1 MLQSFSRGGTCK
13 SFYPTL
19 ASEKVLCCWLKR
31 FLFFK
36 SRCFFSSSLRCHQV
50 LLWKAIWKIAPLTHN
65 RYTKYKS
72 NHRQNRFLLCGQ
84 NCVYNK
90 IDRKWQAGPGFILCR
105 HRGLS
110 RLQSMPLSSNIYR
123 CIKWIWLVSTGFA
136 SNIKVSQDL
145 GVKTFQISRPRSVR
159 CPKFFDG
166 SKYKRLN
173 NLYLVK
179 LSIRYACA
187 VLMAIL
193 FRF

>member
-1 MLQSFSRGGTCK
+1 MLQSFSRGTCK

-36 SRCFFSSSLRCHQV
+36 SRCFFILTDVIKSYCEKQFWK
-50 LLWKAIWKIAPLTHN
+50 LLHLLTIDTQNINQIIVKIGFCSAAKIASTIKLIEN
-65 RYTKYKS
+65 DKRGS
-72 NHRQNRFLLCGQ
+72 
-84 NCVYNK
+84 
-90 IDRKWQAGPGFILCR
+90 GFILCR

-145 GVKTFQISRPRSVR
+145 GVKTFQISRPHVVWGVQNFSTDPNIRDLTI
-159 CPKFFDG
+159 CIWW
-166 SKYKRLN
+166 
-173 NLYLVK
+173 NL
-179 LSIRYACA
+179 A
-187 VLMAIL
+187 
-193 FRF
+193 

>member
-1 MLQSFSRGGTCK
+1 M
-13 SFYPTL
+13 
-19 ASEKVLCCWLKR
+19 
-31 FLFFK
+31 
-36 SRCFFSSSLRCHQV
+36 CHQV
-50 LLWKAIWKIAPLTHN
+50 LLWKAILKIAPLTHN

-90 IDRKWQAGPGFILCR
+90 IDRKWQAGLRLHPRPSQRALPTPIYAVIVQY
-105 HRGLS
+105 LS
-110 RLQSMPLSSNIYR
+110 MHKMNLTRIYWLRFQHKSFSRFRCKNIPN
-123 CIKWIWLVSTGFA
+123 IPST
-136 SNIKVSQDL
+136 
-145 GVKTFQISRPRSVR
+145 RSVR

>member
-1 MLQSFSRGGTCK
+1 M
-13 SFYPTL
+13 
-19 ASEKVLCCWLKR
+19 
-31 FLFFK
+31 
-36 SRCFFSSSLRCHQV
+36 CHQV
-50 LLWKAIWKIAPLTHN
+50 LLWKAILKIAPLTHN

-84 NCVYNK
+84 NCVSNK

-123 CIKWIWLVSTGFA
+123 CIKWIWLVSTAWLRFQHK
-136 SNIKVSQDL
+136 SFSRFRCKNIPNIPS
-145 GVKTFQISRPRSVR
+145 TRSVR